1 MLPNQRMAAAR
12 QACECEP
19 AYGIALPCWI
29 KTLPKM
35 KLMIVGDVCE
45 VPTLQ
50 LFECPRYTIMGW

>member
-1 MLPNQRMAAAR
+1 MAAAR